1 MFSVIAVLKHF
12 LLSEALK
19 DSKIPYLFFTQCRTS
34 SFSKEYLA
42 VLFFVI
48 KKMNQLNYH
57 RKIIFLHLSKIWGKM
72 ELPGMNYSSF
82 KKTRGFNFGIAHPG
96 SNIISL
102 TCFL

>member
-19 DSKIPYLFFTQCRTS
+19 DSKIPYLFFTQCRIS

-48 KKMNQLNYH
+48 K
-57 RKIIFLHLSKIWGKM
+57 KIIFLHLSKIWGKM

-82 KKTRGFNFGIAHPG
+82 KKTRGFNFGIVHPG